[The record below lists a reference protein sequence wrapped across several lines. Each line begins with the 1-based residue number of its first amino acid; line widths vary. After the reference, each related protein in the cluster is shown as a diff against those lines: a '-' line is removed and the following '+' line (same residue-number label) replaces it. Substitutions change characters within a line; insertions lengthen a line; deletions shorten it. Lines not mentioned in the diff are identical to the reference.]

1 MGKSVNQ
8 VILLGRLTRDVE
20 VKATSSGKSVASASI
35 AVDKGQDQTAF
46 FEVSAWEKVAD
57 VLGKYTKKGSKVLI
71 QGRLDQQT
79 WEKDGKKQS
88 KVVVVAYDV
97 TLLDAKDSS
106 APDSSSRDVV
116 APDNSIDKPLDLSE
130 IPF

>member
-20 VKATSSGKSVASASI
+20 VKATSSGKSVASVSI
-35 AVDKGQDQTAF
+35 AIDKGQDQTAF
-46 FEVSAWEKVAD
+46 FEISAWEKVAD

-106 APDSSSRDVV
+106 APDSSPRDVV
-116 APDNSIDKPLDLSE
+116 APDSSVDKPLDLSE

>member
-20 VKATSSGKSVASASI
+20 VKSTSSGKSVATASM

-46 FEVSAWEKVAD
+46 FDVTAWDKLAEI
-57 VLGKYTKKGSKVLI
+57 LGKYTKKGSKILV

-79 WEKDGKKQS
+79 WEKDGQKNS

-97 TLLDAKDSS
+97 TLLDPKDASDTGS
-106 APDSSSRDVV
+106 KDVV
-116 APDNSIDKPLDLSE
+116 APHDSVDKPLDLSE